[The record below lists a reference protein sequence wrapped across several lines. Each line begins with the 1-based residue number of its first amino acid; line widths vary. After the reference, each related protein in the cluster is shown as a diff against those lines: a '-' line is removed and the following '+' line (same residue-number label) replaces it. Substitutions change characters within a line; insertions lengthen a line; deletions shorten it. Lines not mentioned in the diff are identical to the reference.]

1 MATLKQLQGKQLSY
15 NETNKAQFHRA
26 ATKALKAL
34 ATKLDLNKENH
45 EVRSNKGGIAVSGE
59 VTLHSDNLYIQISES
74 FNGKGLQVLFR
85 TCKGRQDYS
94 GGQNN
99 YVTIERFEQ
108 PEFVSQ
114 LKKMQ
119 ELQSN

>member
-1 MATLKQLQGKQLSY
+1 MATLKQLQGKQISY

-26 ATKALKAL
+26 ATKALKSL
-34 ATKLDLNKENH
+34 ATKLDLTKENH

-59 VTLHSDNLYIQISES
+59 VTLHSDNIYIQISES

-85 TCKGRQDYS
+85 TCNGRKDYS

-99 YVTIERFEQ
+99 YAPIERLED

-119 ELQSN
+119 KTN